1 MFIIKGLKVE
11 KENKEILKGINL
23 ELKNNEIYILMGPN
37 GCGKSTLAK
46 TIAGNPEYRVISG
59 EIILNETD
67 ILELSPEERVKQGI
81 FISYQYPPEIPGL
94 NIFQYLR
101 QLYNKAHETNISP
114 TEFSGLLDEKLEL
127 LQLPKDFKN
136 RYFNAGFSGGEK
148 KKMEILQM
156 LLLKPRVAILD
167 EIDSGADI
175 DALKTITQIVD
186 KEMESRDLTVVF
198 ITHYPSL
205 LEYVKPN
212 KLYLM
217 KEGKVVKEGQQELAQ
232 KIREEGY
239 AQF

>member
-156 LLLKPRVAILD
+156 LLLKPKVAILD

>member
-59 EIILNETD
+59 EIILNETN

-94 NIFQYLR
+94 NIFRYLR
-101 QLYNKAHETNISP
+101 QLYNKARETNMSP

-175 DALKTITQIVD
+175 DALKTITQIVSQ
-186 KEMESRDLTVVF
+186 EMEKRDLTVVF

>member
-59 EIILNETD
+59 EIILNETN

-156 LLLKPRVAILD
+156 LLLEPKVVILD
-167 EIDSGADI
+167 EIDSGVDI
-175 DALKTITQIVD
+175 DALKTVTQIVSQ
-186 KEMESRDLTVVF
+186 EMEKRELTVVF
-198 ITHYPSL
+198 ITHYTSL
-205 LEYVKPN
+205 LNYVKPN
-212 KLYLM
+212 RLFLM

-232 KIREEGY
+232 KIQEEGY